1 MADFDP
7 DLTVK
12 PAQRKDGSWYA
23 EATRSYGSTDHIG
36 PFRSEAEVQDW
47 IIHKASSYFRQRGRP
62 SANAS
67 D

>member
-12 PAQRKDGSWYA
+12 PAQRKDGSWY
-23 EATRSYGSTDHIG
+23 
-36 PFRSEAEVQDW
+36 AEVQDW